1 MRCRHC
7 NTRLA
12 VHDVWC
18 PKCQRQSSL
27 VKNELSAMRSLKA
40 TWAQYK
46 PNISINVPL
55 AVPAIIFGIIPL
67 LILIW
72 LFNTSLMLP
81 MDSTVKLLLNLLIK
95 SVLVSLFLPFTLIGF
110 KAVSTL
116 DGYQAGKPG
125 LFMALKA
132 YPKYL
137 VFSIINCA
145 YFVVIYL
152 ICFGFPGFGSDPI
165 LRLVWIVLVN
175 YWIALILPVPILM
188 EDRNLSFMA
197 AFKLARRHFGVVR
210 WNIYL
215 MVLVLA
221 MLNILATLVLLVPLA
236 ITIPFSWYAV
246 RDYTRTL
253 LEYELDKQ

>member
-116 DGYQAGKPG
+116 DGYQRASPG
-125 LFMALKA
+125 SSWLSKLIPNTSSSASSTAPTSWL
-132 YPKYL
+132 
-137 VFSIINCA
+137 SI
-145 YFVVIYL
+145 
-152 ICFGFPGFGSDPI
+152 
-165 LRLVWIVLVN
+165 
-175 YWIALILPVPILM
+175 
-188 EDRNLSFMA
+188 
-197 AFKLARRHFGVVR
+197 
-210 WNIYL
+210 
-215 MVLVLA
+215 
-221 MLNILATLVLLVPLA
+221 
-236 ITIPFSWYAV
+236 
-246 RDYTRTL
+246 
-253 LEYELDKQ
+253 

>member
-1 MRCRHC
+1 
-7 NTRLA
+7 
-12 VHDVWC
+12 
-18 PKCQRQSSL
+18 
-27 VKNELSAMRSLKA
+27 MRSLKA

-67 LILIW
+67 LILTW

-81 MDSTVKLLLNLLIK
+81 MDSTVKLLLNLLVK

-221 MLNILATLVLLVPLA
+221 VLNILATLVLLVPLA

>member
-1 MRCRHC
+1 
-7 NTRLA
+7 
-12 VHDVWC
+12 
-18 PKCQRQSSL
+18 
-27 VKNELSAMRSLKA
+27 
-40 TWAQYK
+40 
-46 PNISINVPL
+46 
-55 AVPAIIFGIIPL
+55 
-67 LILIW
+67 
-72 LFNTSLMLP
+72 
-81 MDSTVKLLLNLLIK
+81 LLNLLIK